1 MSIFQRTIENVLKD
15 LPGCCVRTD
24 DILISRESDEVH
36 LENLHPVLTR
46 LQDCGLKLNPDKFFF
61 MLDKVEY
68 LGTTISAAGI
78 SPTAEKVQAIKDA
91 APPTNV
97 SELQSFLG
105 SANFL
110 RKFVPDFAKLAST

>member
-1 MSIFQRTIENVLKD
+1 MSIFQRTIEKVLKD
-15 LPGCCVRTD
+15 LPGCCVRID
-24 DILISRESDEVH
+24 DILISGETDEVH
-36 LENLHPVLTR
+36 LENLHRVLTR

-91 APPTNV
+91 APPTNAAMHV
-97 SELQSFLG
+97 FNRVVVTEVEGVCES
-105 SANFL
+105 
-110 RKFVPDFAKLAST
+110 

>member
-15 LPGCCVRTD
+15 LPGCCVRID
-24 DILISRESDEVH
+24 DILISEESDEVH
-36 LENLHPVLTR
+36 LENLHRVLPRYRTAV
-46 LQDCGLKLNPDKFFF
+46 LSLTLIIFFF

-97 SELQSFLG
+97 SELQSFL
-105 SANFL
+105 
-110 RKFVPDFAKLAST
+110 